1 MPGNI
6 IKQYRELRNYSQEYI
21 AKKMGIS
28 QNAYSK
34 IENNITQL
42 TVNHLKSISST
53 LDIPIIDLLKDDFE
67 IRKPQFVEKKNI
79 SRSEII
85 MYLHDL
91 QHTIKLKNEEQ
102 HKLYT
107 VIMTLLQSSHSI
119 SEDIR

>member
-6 IKQYRELRNYSQEYI
+6 IKQYRELRNYSQEYVCQ
-21 AKKMGIS
+21 KMGIS

-67 IRKPQFVEKKNI
+67 IRKPQFVEK
-79 SRSEII
+79 R
-85 MYLHDL
+85 M
-91 QHTIKLKNEEQ
+91 
-102 HKLYT
+102 
-107 VIMTLLQSSHSI
+107 
-119 SEDIR
+119 